1 MRRIFW
7 AFHKTFLY
15 IRENIIRVT
24 EYWKEH
30 YLKCFEVC
38 KVKILKDF
46 HGPVRYRIAIR
57 HYKAVKKYNSDH
69 NLKDDAQILKIVI
82 LDEKYQTLL
91 TNVVVGNVISEDGII
106 ENFVSAAKVLLTS
119 RYPYH
124 LIKQK
129 LINDL
134 KMFGMYSDFVR
145 MGNEFTNL
153 TAEYKKILEDG
164 APSSLVIKQLEAKL
178 DQQIK
183 DLKSFRDFYLSL

>member
-7 AFHKTFLY
+7 HFIKLSYTLGKISFELPS
-15 IRENIIRVT
+15 IGR
-24 EYWKEH
+24 EH

-46 HGPVRYRIAIR
+46 HGPVTYRIAIR

-69 NLKDDAQILKIVI
+69 NLKDDAQILKIVN

-153 TAEYKKILEDG
+153 TAEYKKILEDE